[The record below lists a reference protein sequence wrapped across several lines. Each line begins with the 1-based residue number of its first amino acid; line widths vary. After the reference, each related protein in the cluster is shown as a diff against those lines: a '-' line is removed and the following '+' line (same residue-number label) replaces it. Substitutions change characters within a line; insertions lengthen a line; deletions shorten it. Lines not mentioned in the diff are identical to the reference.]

1 MGVRRRPPHAG
12 RERFLQSRL
21 SAKGARRRP
30 RERSSAGASG
40 GLLPAGNGKADAV
53 WSSTRQ
59 TATTSHNFI
68 LESRPAAAPAR
79 AGERTGG
86 GALGGEAQGAASP
99 RVPGPRSKLVT
110 ALLRDGCSPALPWAS
125 RALLPSPQL
134 TPRPGGVPGAARSQP
149 PTYYRP
155 SLLPADPRGQ
165 SFLPGRCPG
174 RYQHDGTTISGQ
186 HDETRTDVPTAPF
199 PQGTRGQPSPC
210 VLRPVRGPP
219 TFPQLPEVPGTNLRA
234 KQAVS
239 VSFYE

>member
-1 MGVRRRPPHAG
+1 MIPSGLNKPARVPYGRGVRALGQQATGTPWEGGYRAGVGGRPAVPAGLGCVRAAGGGAWGSAGGPPYAG

-30 RERSSAGASG
+30 GERSSAGASG

-86 GALGGEAQGAASP
+86 GALGREAQGAASP

-134 TPRPGGVPGAARSQP
+134 TPRSRG
-149 PTYYRP
+149 RP
-155 SLLPADPRGQ
+155 RRG
-165 SFLPGRCPG
+165 
-174 RYQHDGTTISGQ
+174 
-186 HDETRTDVPTAPF
+186 
-199 PQGTRGQPSPC
+199 
-210 VLRPVRGPP
+210 
-219 TFPQLPEVPGTNLRA
+219 
-234 KQAVS
+234 
-239 VSFYE
+239 